1 MSQSPDFDASLER
14 LRAIGSVKWS
24 QHPDAIGAF
33 VAEMDFG
40 TAAPIAAALH
50 EAVDLGQLGYLPDR
64 LAARM
69 SQAWSGY
76 ARERLRL
83 GRAARAGPAA
93 RRRGVRAGRGD
104 RALLPARAPR

>member
-1 MSQSPDFDASLER
+1 MSQSPVFDASLER

-50 EAVDLGQLGYLPDR
+50 EAVGLGQLGYLPDR

-76 ARERLRL
+76 AATSTAGTCRPSGS
-83 GRAARAGPAA
+83 GRSPTWCPGWSPRSSTSPGPA
-93 RRRGVRAGRGD
+93 
-104 RALLPARAPR
+104 PR

>member
-1 MSQSPDFDASLER
+1 MSQSPVFDASLER

-40 TAAPIAAALH
+40 TAPPIAAALH
-50 EAVDLGQLGYLPDR
+50 EAVDLGQLGYLPER

-69 SQAWSGY
+69 SRRGPTSPAT
-76 ARERLRL
+76 LRL
-83 GRAARAGPAA
+83 GRAAPSGSGRSPTWCPAWSPRSSTSRGP
-93 RRRGVRAGRGD
+93 G
-104 RALLPARAPR
+104 PR